1 MKILY
6 KNKSVLKDTS
16 AQYYKKWKYPQKV
29 KEALLAAVNFIENAD
44 TLLAV
49 AKYPPFHFHSL
60 EGDRNKEWGIDIGG
74 RKTGYRLVV
83 QPCDDEGSAIK
94 GGDIMARCSGIKII
108 MFLEMTNHYD

>member
-6 KNKSVLKDTS
+6 KNKSVFKDTS

-60 EGDRNKEWGIDIGG
+60 EGNRNKEWGIDIGG
-74 RKTGYRLVV
+74 RKTGYRLIV
-83 QPCDDEGSAIK
+83 QPCDDAGTAITE
-94 GGDIMARCSGIKII
+94 GDIIARCSSIKIL
-108 MFLEMTNHYD
+108 MFLEMTNHYG